1 MYAFSEPHSQVSLR
15 SHTPDVAGTSFL
27 QKQPDDL
34 IVHGC
39 ASFPYST
46 LQQQPDATGTGDSP
60 EHHKHDKKGPGVKL
74 PPPLVFIV
82 ALIAGAVIQAVW
94 PVGLSDSLLL
104 RYLGVTLCVLA
115 IVALIAIG
123 LMFHRHKTSI
133 KPWEPTNK
141 VMSHGPYAYSRNPI
155 YVGFCFIAI
164 GIGLAQNSLWLT
176 LSFLPA
182 AFIVFHTAIVR
193 EEKYLEKK
201 FGEEY
206 RRYKEKVR
214 RWL

>member
-1 MYAFSEPHSQVSLR
+1 MTDDQSESPQPSRSQDE
-15 SHTPDVAGTSFL
+15 T
-27 QKQPDDL
+27 
-34 IVHGC
+34 
-39 ASFPYST
+39 
-46 LQQQPDATGTGDSP
+46 SP
-60 EHHKHDKKGPGVKL
+60 EHDRHDPKGPGVKL

-82 ALIAGAVIQAVW
+82 TLVVAGVIQAIW
-94 PVGLSDSLLL
+94 PVALSESLML
-104 RYLGVTLCVLA
+104 RYLGATLCVLA

-133 KPWEPTNK
+133 KPWEPTSK
-141 VMSHGPYAYSRNPI
+141 VMSHGPFAYSRNPI
-155 YVGFCFIAI
+155 YVGFCFIVI
-164 GIGLAQNSLWLT
+164 GIGLAQNSLWMT
-176 LSFLPA
+176 LSFIPA